1 MNATLPLTRR
11 ATPDDLMKVE
21 GKAELI
27 NGEIVHLMASGDIP
41 GEIAFYIARKLA
53 DYAEEH
59 DFGIVHTDGIAC
71 VVPELSNGRESFIP
85 DAAYYHRS
93 RRNRTMR
100 FMQGPPELAVEVRG
114 ENDYGRAAER
124 EMAAKRADYF
134 EAGTKIVWDVD
145 PEEKVVRVYR
155 TIHPETPE
163 VFGIG
168 QDVSAE
174 PVLPGWKLSV
184 ARIFA

>member
-1 MNATLPLTRR
+1 MIATLPPTRR

-27 NGEIVHLMASGDIP
+27 NGGIVHLMASGDIP
-41 GEIAFYIARKLA
+41 GGIAFYIARKLA

-71 VVPELSNGRESFIP
+71 VVPELSSGRESFIP
-85 DAAYYHRS
+85 DAAYYHRN
-93 RRNRTMR
+93 RRNRTMK
-100 FMQGPPELAVEVRG
+100 FMQGAPEFAVEVRS
-114 ENDYGRAAER
+114 ENDYGRTAER
-124 EMAAKRADYF
+124 DLAAKRADYF
-134 EAGTKIVWDVD
+134 EAGTKVVWDVD

-155 TIHPETPE
+155 ADQPETAE
-163 VFGIG
+163 VYGDG
-168 QDVSAE
+168 QEANAE
-174 PVLPGWKLSV
+174 PALPGWKLPV